1 MSNRIVVRG
10 QGSGVSDSEWRI
22 TTREKLRKFR
32 VKMAITAAF
41 EAFAPEAVGMETLA
55 HETGLSQAIVA
66 DCLIEMARRKEIIV
80 STEDIVIADDGTL
93 SHKLAFPT
101 LITGMTCYS
110 MTTYRVNKD
119 RKQEA
124 A

>member
-1 MSNRIVVRG
+1 MSAEKVVTG
-10 QGSGVSDSEWRI
+10 LGSYAHSLGDI
-22 TTREKLRKFR
+22 YDR
-32 VKMAITAAF
+32 VIYRPVLNAFAAF
-41 EAFAPEAVGMETLA
+41 EPEAVGMETLA

-110 MTTYRVNKD
+110 VTTYRVNKD